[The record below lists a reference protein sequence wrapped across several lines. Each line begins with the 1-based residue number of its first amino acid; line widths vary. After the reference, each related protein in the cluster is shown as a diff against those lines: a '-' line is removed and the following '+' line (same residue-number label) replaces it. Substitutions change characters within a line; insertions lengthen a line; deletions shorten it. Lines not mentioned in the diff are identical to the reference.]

1 LSLPL
6 VIGHRGAAGCAP
18 ENTLAGL
25 RAAKALGC
33 RWVELDVR
41 LTADHQPILLH
52 DARLGRTTDAGG
64 QARRRTLAAIR
75 RHDAG
80 RWFAAAFAGEQVP
93 TLAEAVALLAAL
105 GLGANIE
112 LKAGRAAAAATGA
125 VVARALSRSW
135 PAHLPGPL
143 ISSFLPEALF
153 AARQTAQQFARGLLF
168 RSVPRDWRE
177 RAEAVACAAIHA
189 DHRRLNRAKVAEI
202 REAGYA
208 VLAYTVNEPAR
219 ARQLLTAGVASVFSD
234 VPHVLLAAIAVAD
247 GGHAGAGPAAART
260 GMLR

>member
-1 LSLPL
+1 
-6 VIGHRGAAGCAP
+6 VIGHRGAASCAP

-25 RAAKALGC
+25 RTAKALGC
-33 RWVELDVR
+33 RWVEFDVR
-41 LTADHQPILLH
+41 LTADHQPVLLH
-52 DARLGRTTDAGG
+52 DARLGRTTDAVGW
-64 QARRRTLAAIR
+64 ARRRTLAAIR

-80 RWFAAAFAGEQVP
+80 RWFAPAFAGERVP

-112 LKAGRAAAAATGA
+112 LKASRAAATAIGG
-125 VVARALSRSW
+125 VVARALSQSW

-153 AARQTAQQFARGLLF
+153 AAQLTAPQFARGLLF

-177 RAEAVACAAIHA
+177 RAEAVACASIHA
-189 DHRRLNRAKVAEI
+189 DHRRLNRAKVAEM
-202 REAGYA
+202 REAGYT

-219 ARQLLTAGVASVFSD
+219 ARLLLTAGVASVFSD
-234 VPHVLLAAIAVAD
+234 VPHVLLAAIAAG
-247 GGHAGAGPAAART
+247 GGHQAAAGAGPATGT